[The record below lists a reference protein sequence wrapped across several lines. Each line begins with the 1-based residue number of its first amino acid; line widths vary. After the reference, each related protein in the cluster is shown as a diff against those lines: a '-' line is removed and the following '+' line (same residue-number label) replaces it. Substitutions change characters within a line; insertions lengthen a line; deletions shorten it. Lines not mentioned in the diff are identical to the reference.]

1 MTREFKE
8 ASIQSSVAERPA
20 VAIAEKLASEIS
32 NAADEID
39 RLRRLPDDL
48 VSSLKAAGAFRL
60 LIPGEFGGLGVELPD
75 FVDALSIF
83 AQADASV
90 AWCVSQ
96 GAVIATTSLWLPEA
110 STRELWLDP
119 DTAIAN
125 GPPRGC
131 EATKTPDGLSVTG
144 NWGFSSGCQHATW
157 MHGAVRRV
165 ADGAWLG
172 VYFPKEQARFHDNW
186 QVAGLRGTGS
196 FEFSVDGL
204 SVPDEWVTDFRI
216 APIDDAVVYKIPT
229 GLIFAVSFAAVAVG
243 VARASLDATNDLA
256 QGKVPGYAKQTVRDD
271 PDMQK
276 FVGEAEMRWHAARAY
291 LHQTVAS
298 VCSEIGSK
306 ITDAQ
311 RIALR
316 MTGTHVI
323 RESAAV
329 VNLAYTV
336 AGSSAI
342 YQDNPLQRRYQDMQV
357 ITQHVQARM
366 SHYGFVG
373 RYFLGHPFQPGPLN

>member
-1 MTREFKE
+1 MTREFNKT
-8 ASIQSSVAERPA
+8 SSDVRPA
-20 VAIAEKLASEIS
+20 ADIAQDLTSEIAS
-32 NAADEID
+32 AADDID

-48 VSSLKAAGAFRL
+48 VSSLKAAGAFRQ
-60 LIPGEFGGLGVELPD
+60 LIPREYGGLGVELPD
-75 FVDALSIF
+75 FINALSIF

-90 AWCVSQ
+90 AWCISQ
-96 GAVIATTSLWLPEA
+96 GAVIATTSLWLPAESA
-110 STRELWLDP
+110 RALWLDP
-119 DTAIAN
+119 AAAIAN

-131 EATKTPDGLSVTG
+131 EAKQTSDGLSVTG

-157 MHGAVRRV
+157 MHGAVRR
-165 ADGAWLG
+165 AEDGVWTG
-172 VYFPKEQARFHDNW
+172 VYFPKEQAQFHDNW

-204 SVPDEWVTDFRI
+204 GVSDEWVTDFRV
-216 APIDDAVVYKIPT
+216 APIAGGVLYKIPT

-243 VARASLDATNDLA
+243 VARASLDATIDLA

-276 FVGEAEMRWHAARAY
+276 FLGEAEMRWHAARAY
-291 LHQTVAS
+291 LHDTVTS
-298 VCSEIGSK
+298 VYSEIGSK

-336 AGSSAI
+336 AGSTAI

-366 SHYGFVG
+366 SHYGLVG